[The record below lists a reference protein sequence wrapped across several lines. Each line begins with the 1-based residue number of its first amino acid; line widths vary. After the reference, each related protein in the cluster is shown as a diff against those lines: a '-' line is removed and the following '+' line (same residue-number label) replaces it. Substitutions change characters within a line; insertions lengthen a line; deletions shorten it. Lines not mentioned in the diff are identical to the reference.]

1 MKKKLCMLFAIV
13 LLLVG
18 GCNEKSQNYFTGTIL
33 KITDNYF
40 IVSPDDSE
48 PIRETSDNILVPK
61 EVVSANGVPELAVG
75 ERIQV
80 VYNEMELTDE
90 GVIID
95 KPINV
100 KWGNYSQ
107 IKCEMLLF
115 KEAFECPVNF
125 DYYHL
130 LSGVDLPLYLI
141 RFNTYIVFSNCIKV
155 LFLLLLM
162 RIV

>member
-1 MKKKLCMLFAIV
+1 LINVYAGVVNIDMPQLGRRQFMKNKLCMLFAIV

-18 GCNEKSQNYFTGTIL
+18 GCNEKSQNYFAGTIL

-40 IVSPDDSE
+40 VVSPDDSE
-48 PIRETSDNILVPK
+48 SIRETGDMILVPK

-95 KPINV
+95 IV
-100 KWGNYSQ
+100 YA
-107 IKCEMLLF
+107 IY
-115 KEAFECPVNF
+115 KEN
-125 DYYHL
+125 
-130 LSGVDLPLYLI
+130 DLEG
-141 RFNTYIVFSNCIKV
+141 TQEK
-155 LFLLLLM
+155 
-162 RIV
+162 

>member
-18 GCNEKSQNYFTGTIL
+18 GCNEMSQNYFTGTIL

-48 PIRETSDNILVPK
+48 PIRETDDMVLVPK
-61 EVVSANGVPELAVG
+61 EVVSANGVPELVVG

-90 GVIID
+90 GAIID
-95 KPINV
+95 IV
-100 KWGNYSQ
+100 YA
-107 IKCEMLLF
+107 IY
-115 KEAFECPVNF
+115 KEN
-125 DYYHL
+125 
-130 LSGVDLPLYLI
+130 DLEG
-141 RFNTYIVFSNCIKV
+141 TQEK
-155 LFLLLLM
+155 
-162 RIV
+162 

>member
-1 MKKKLCMLFAIV
+1 MYVICYCFIA
-13 LLLVG
+13 

-95 KPINV
+95 IV
-100 KWGNYSQ
+100 YA
-107 IKCEMLLF
+107 IY
-115 KEAFECPVNF
+115 KEN
-125 DYYHL
+125 
-130 LSGVDLPLYLI
+130 DLEG
-141 RFNTYIVFSNCIKV
+141 TQEK
-155 LFLLLLM
+155 
-162 RIV
+162 

>member
-1 MKKKLCMLFAIV
+1 MKNKLCMLFAIV

-80 VYNEMELTDE
+80 VYNQKELMDE

-95 KPINV
+95 
-100 KWGNYSQ
+100 
-107 IKCEMLLF
+107 
-115 KEAFECPVNF
+115 
-125 DYYHL
+125 
-130 LSGVDLPLYLI
+130 
-141 RFNTYIVFSNCIKV
+141 IVYAI
-155 LFLLLLM
+155 
-162 RIV
+162 

>member
-1 MKKKLCMLFAIV
+1 MVNIGMPQLGRRQFMKNKLCMLFAIV

-18 GCNEKSQNYFTGTIL
+18 GCNEKSQNYFAGTIL

-40 IVSPDDSE
+40 VVSPDDSE
-48 PIRETSDNILVPK
+48 SIRETGDNILVPK

-95 KPINV
+95 IV
-100 KWGNYSQ
+100 YA
-107 IKCEMLLF
+107 IY
-115 KEAFECPVNF
+115 KEN
-125 DYYHL
+125 
-130 LSGVDLPLYLI
+130 DLEG
-141 RFNTYIVFSNCIKV
+141 TQEK
-155 LFLLLLM
+155 
-162 RIV
+162 

>member
-1 MKKKLCMLFAIV
+1 MKNKLCMLFAIV

-18 GCNEKSQNYFTGTIL
+18 GCNEKSQNYFTGIIL

-48 PIRETSDNILVPK
+48 SIRETGDMVLVPK
-61 EVVSANGVPELAVG
+61 EVVSSNGIPELAVG

-95 KPINV
+95 IV
-100 KWGNYSQ
+100 YA
-107 IKCEMLLF
+107 IY
-115 KEAFECPVNF
+115 KEN
-125 DYYHL
+125 
-130 LSGVDLPLYLI
+130 DLEG
-141 RFNTYIVFSNCIKV
+141 TQEK
-155 LFLLLLM
+155 
-162 RIV
+162 

>member
-1 MKKKLCMLFAIV
+1 MINVYAGVVNIGMPQLGRRQFMKNKLCMLFAIV

-61 EVVSANGVPELAVG
+61 EVVSANGVPELVVG

-80 VYNEMELTDE
+80 VYNEMEQTDE

-95 KPINV
+95 IV
-100 KWGNYSQ
+100 YA
-107 IKCEMLLF
+107 IY
-115 KEAFECPVNF
+115 KEN
-125 DYYHL
+125 
-130 LSGVDLPLYLI
+130 DLEG
-141 RFNTYIVFSNCIKV
+141 TQEK
-155 LFLLLLM
+155 
-162 RIV
+162 

>member
-1 MKKKLCMLFAIV
+1 MINVYAGVVNIDMPQLDWRQFMKNKLCMLFAIV

-48 PIRETSDNILVPK
+48 PIREIGDMILVPK

-80 VYNEMELTDE
+80 VYNEMEQTDE
-90 GVIID
+90 GIIVD
-95 KPINV
+95 IV
-100 KWGNYSQ
+100 YA
-107 IKCEMLLF
+107 IY
-115 KEAFECPVNF
+115 KEN
-125 DYYHL
+125 
-130 LSGVDLPLYLI
+130 DLEG
-141 RFNTYIVFSNCIKV
+141 TQEK
-155 LFLLLLM
+155 
-162 RIV
+162 